1 MDRGRVLQLD
11 SPAALIRAL
20 DAGVRISV
28 EPVGLDAA
36 TARAL
41 RGVDSVEEDAASVT
55 LATHDPTAVLA
66 ELASRQALQGLQV
79 KSATLEDVFLTL
91 TGREYRA

>member
-1 MDRGRVLQLD
+1 M
-11 SPAALIRAL
+11 
-20 DAGVRISV
+20 
-28 EPVGLDAA
+28 
-36 TARAL
+36 
-41 RGVDSVEEDAASVT
+41 
-55 LATHDPTAVLA
+55 VLA